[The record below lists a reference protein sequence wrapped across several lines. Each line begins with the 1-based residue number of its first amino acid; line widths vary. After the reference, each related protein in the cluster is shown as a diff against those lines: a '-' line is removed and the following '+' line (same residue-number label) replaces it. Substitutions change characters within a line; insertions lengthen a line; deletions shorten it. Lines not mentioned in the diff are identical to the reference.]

1 MENTGCSS
9 MTVITTCSWLVFP
22 DTMFS
27 LLLLVLSYAATHYI
41 YVAGSISNG
50 YQDPSINVPQNSTA
64 NSDSSAMCPVIMQQQ
79 VDHMVQAPGFSHHQI
94 LPANP
99 IGANGAGCLNG
110 QWNAMPL
117 VQEQQP
123 MPFSMNQSNYPLQHL
138 GTHVGSGVDSRILEN
153 FSSYGS
159 SDAQINGA
167 MGSNRHL
174 SNRAAA
180 QKEFTNLSSYGSL
193 PEKSLQREFNRHPPQ
208 GTQSMCAIFF
218 SMCNIS
224 LMLFCLFICA
234 III

>member
-1 MENTGCSS
+1 
-9 MTVITTCSWLVFP
+9 MTVITTCSWFMFP

-27 LLLLVLSYAATHYI
+27 LLLLVLSYSPTHYI

-138 GTHVGSGVDSRILEN
+138 GTHVGSGMDSRILEN

-167 MGSNRHL
+167 VGSNMQL

-180 QKEFTNLSSYGSL
+180 QKKKQHRKNLRICHLMAVCLRNHCKENSIVIL
-193 PEKSLQREFNRHPPQ
+193 HREHKV
-208 GTQSMCAIFF
+208 CVLYFF

>member
-1 MENTGCSS
+1 
-9 MTVITTCSWLVFP
+9 MTFITTCSWLMFP

-27 LLLLVLSYAATHYI
+27 PLLLVLSLQLLTI
-41 YVAGSISNG
+41 YVVGFISNS
-50 YQDPSINVPQNSTA
+50 YQDPSINVPQNSSA
-64 NSDSSAMCPVIMQQQ
+64 YSDSSAMCPEIMQQQ
-79 VDHMVQAPGFSHHQI
+79 VDRMVQAPGFSHHQI

-99 IGANGAGCLNG
+99 IGTNGAGCLNG
-110 QWNAMPL
+110 EWNAMPL

-123 MPFSMNQSNYPLQHL
+123 MPFSINQSNYPLQHL
-138 GTHVGSGVDSRILEN
+138 DTHVGSGVDSRILEN

-167 MGSNRHL
+167 MGSNMQL

-180 QKEFTNLSSYGSL
+180 QKEFMNLSSYGSL
-193 PEKSLQREFNRHPPQ
+193 PEKSLQRDFSCHPTAPQ

-218 SMCNIS
+218 FSCAIS

-234 III
+234 NII

>member
-1 MENTGCSS
+1 
-9 MTVITTCSWLVFP
+9 
-22 DTMFS
+22 
-27 LLLLVLSYAATHYI
+27 
-41 YVAGSISNG
+41 
-50 YQDPSINVPQNSTA
+50 
-64 NSDSSAMCPVIMQQQ
+64 MQQQ
-79 VDHMVQAPGFSHHQI
+79 VDRMVQAPGFSHHQI

-167 MGSNRHL
+167 MGSSNMQL

-180 QKEFTNLSSYGSL
+180 QKEFTNLSYYGSF
-193 PEKSLQREFNRHPPQ
+193 PEKSLQREFNRHPLQ
-208 GTQSMCAIFF
+208 GTLSMCAIFF
-218 SMCNIS
+218 FHVQYLTYAI
-224 LMLFCLFICA
+224 LFIHLCHYNLDRLVMA
-234 III
+234 ALLFGSKSCRCTCFEFCS